1 MFGLRL
7 DMSELCQICLAWGRI
22 CRVKQEH
29 ALWKSR
35 SGAKTMNLGPDKL
48 IACKL
53 NIIDLR
59 EIKEII
65 REQLEAT

>member
-1 MFGLRL
+1 
-7 DMSELCQICLAWGRI
+7 
-22 CRVKQEH
+22 
-29 ALWKSR
+29 
-35 SGAKTMNLGPDKL
+35 MNLGPDKL

-53 NIIDLR
+53 SIIDLR